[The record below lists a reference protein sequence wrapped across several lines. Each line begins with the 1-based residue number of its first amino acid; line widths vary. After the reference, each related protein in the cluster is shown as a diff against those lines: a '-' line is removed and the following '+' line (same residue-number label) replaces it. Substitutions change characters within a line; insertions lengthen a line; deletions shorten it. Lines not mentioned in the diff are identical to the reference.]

1 MYSPLFE
8 KFKGTIYLGSQS
20 PRRQQLLNE
29 MGADFEVITLP
40 DLEEIY
46 PRSLTSREI
55 PVYLASHKSRAIW
68 ERVEDKSGVLITAD
82 TVVAIGERILE
93 KPNDRVHAIQM
104 LSELSG
110 ITHAVITGVTL
121 KTAQK
126 TISFSDTTQVTF
138 RRLSQSEIE
147 FYVDNY
153 KPFDKAGAYG
163 IQEWIGLI
171 GVSRI
176 NGSYYNVVGLPVE
189 KLYRELLHL

>member
-1 MYSPLFE
+1 MKSPLFE
-8 KFKGTIYLGSQS
+8 KFNGTIYLGSQS
-20 PRRQQLLNE
+20 PRRQQLLGE
-29 MGADFEVITLP
+29 MGAVFEVVTLP

-46 PRSLTSREI
+46 PKSLTSREV
-55 PVYLASHKSRAIW
+55 PVYLASHKSRSLW
-68 ERVEDKSGVLITAD
+68 EQVEDKNGVLITAD

-93 KPNDRVHAIQM
+93 KPDDRAHAIQM
-104 LSELSG
+104 LTELSG
-110 ITHAVITGVTL
+110 ITHAVVTGVTL

-138 RRLSQSEIE
+138 RRLSLPEIE

-163 IQEWIGLI
+163 IQEWIGLV

-176 NGSYYNVVGLPVE
+176 NGSYFNVVGLPVE
-189 KLYRELLHL
+189 KLYRELMHL